1 MEKGA
6 RVDSPVSS
14 QTPADTPHSSRL
26 SLGRIAGIVV
36 TLAVVIGLG
45 ALLVS
50 RIASANQV
58 VKQAPK
64 LTTPTLVGATA
75 PNLTLTAWT
84 GAPLGQTVTLAS
96 LRGHPVVLNVWEASC
111 TPCQAEAPLLASAYS
126 QYQPKG
132 VAFVGVAIETS
143 QADGLAFLQQ
153 HHLTYLA
160 GLAPTNQ
167 TVVDYRIIGV
177 PDTYF
182 INSQGKVVAEV
193 VGQLDQQKLDAG
205 LKALMK

>member
-1 MEKGA
+1 M
-6 RVDSPVSS
+6 DSPVSS
-14 QTPADTPHSSRL
+14 QTPNAPARMSP
-26 SLGRIAGIVV
+26 GRVTGIVV
-36 TLAVVIGLG
+36 TIALVIGLG

-50 RIASANQV
+50 RIASANQT

-64 LTTPTLVGATA
+64 LTTPTLVGAAA

-84 GAPLGQTVTLAS
+84 GAPLGKAVTLGS
-96 LRGHPVVLNVWEASC
+96 LRGHPVVMNVWESSC
-111 TPCQAEAPLLASAYS
+111 IPCQEEAPLLATAYS
-126 QYQPKG
+126 QYRPKG
-132 VAFVGVAIETS
+132 VAFVGVALETS
-143 QADGLAFLQQ
+143 QADGIAFLQQ

-182 INSQGKVVAEV
+182 INSQGKVVV
-193 VGQLDQQKLDAG
+193 
-205 LKALMK
+205 